1 MGDESKRL
9 HQVSSDPSMR
19 GDKSFIRGS
28 KPQVERVQS
37 MAGMSMWGSGSVYDP
52 YKQAMGGP
60 GFLHPM
66 MTGNSLASRATFY
79 PPQTQYPMSM
89 YGSPMMM
96 PMGMP
101 MMGLQYT
108 GNASIAGGAAG
119 PRGTMMTM
127 GMGDQSRMSSF
138 SMGGPV
144 AESGAGRLAGLSINE
159 EKEVQ
164 DEEVLDKLKTWL
176 SKQDL
181 MSV

>member
-1 MGDESKRL
+1 
-9 HQVSSDPSMR
+9 
-19 GDKSFIRGS
+19 
-28 KPQVERVQS
+28 
-37 MAGMSMWGSGSVYDP
+37 
-52 YKQAMGGP
+52 
-60 GFLHPM
+60 
-66 MTGNSLASRATFY
+66 
-79 PPQTQYPMSM
+79 MSM

-101 MMGLQYT
+101 MMGLQYA
-108 GNASIAGGAAG
+108 GNASMAGGAAG

-127 GMGDQSRMSSF
+127 GMGDQSRISSF

-144 AESGAGRLAGLSINE
+144 AESGAGRLVGLSINE

-181 MSV
+181 MRRRGRPEKPYTHSFPMPVFKTEQDG